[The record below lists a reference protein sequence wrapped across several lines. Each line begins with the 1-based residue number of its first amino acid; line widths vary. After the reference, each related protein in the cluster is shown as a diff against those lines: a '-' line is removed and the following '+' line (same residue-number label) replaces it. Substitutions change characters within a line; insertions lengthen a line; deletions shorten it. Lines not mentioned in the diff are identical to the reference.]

1 MVRVSLVDHL
11 SRVPAVTRLIEVL
24 SGTQA
29 LLLDFDG
36 PVCSVFAGYPAEL
49 VAEDLR
55 NSLSREGVTFPAD
68 IATGHDPLQV
78 LRWVGDTHPGFTH
91 LAEEV
96 LTAAERRA
104 VVTAEPTT
112 GSRDVIMTAARTGRR
127 VAIVSNNSQAAITAY
142 LEHHQLAPH
151 VRLVV
156 GRAHAQPAL
165 MKPHTHSVVSALD
178 ALGVDASV
186 SVLVGDSPTD
196 MEAAR
201 AIDVRAVGY
210 TKNPQREAALNGAHA
225 DIVINNMAH
234 LANALGIAP

>member
-1 MVRVSLVDHL
+1 M
-11 SRVPAVTRLIEVL
+11 TRLIEVV
-24 SGTQA
+24 SGTKA

-36 PVCSVFAGYPAEL
+36 PVCSVFAGYAADL

-55 NSLSREGVTFPAD
+55 SSLRREGVTFPPD
-68 IATGHDPLQV
+68 IAATRDPLQV
-78 LRWVGDTHPGFTH
+78 LRWVGDTNPGITQF
-91 LAEEV
+91 ADDV

-104 VVTAEPTT
+104 VAMAEPTA
-112 GSRDVIMTAARTGRR
+112 GSSEVITAAAGTGRQ
-127 VAIVSNNSQAAITAY
+127 VAIVSNNSQAAIMAY
-142 LEHHQLAPH
+142 LERHHLAPH

-165 MKPHTHSVVSALD
+165 MKPHTYSVARALN

-201 AIDVRAVGY
+201 AMYVRAIAY
-210 TKNPQREAALNGAHA
+210 AKNLKREAALSGAHA
-225 DIVINNMAH
+225 DIVIKSMAQ
-234 LANALGIAP
+234 LADALGITP